1 MKMVKACLPTSRLRF
16 GTKLTFDAF
25 TDEQQYRSGVA
36 HWLIEHH
43 ELDPA
48 IAFVQPQMVGQVR
61 AYRLK
66 RIGFYEDRTDILGG
80 FWRGGLSFAR
90 MTAAEP
96 YAAEQTHQNDTHDP
110 DLGIHG
116 TPPQ

>member
-1 MKMVKACLPTSRLRF
+1 MKMVKACLPTIRLRF
-16 GTKLTFDAF
+16 GTKPTFDTFA
-25 TDEQQYRSGVA
+25 DEQQYCSGVA

-43 ELDPA
+43 EPDPA
-48 IAFVQPQMVGQVR
+48 IAFVKPQMVGQVR
-61 AYRLK
+61 VYRLK
-66 RIGFYEDRTDILGG
+66 RIGLCEDWTYILHG
-80 FWRGGLSFAR
+80 FWRGSLSFSC

-96 YAAEQTHQNDTHDP
+96 CAAEKTYQNDTHDP